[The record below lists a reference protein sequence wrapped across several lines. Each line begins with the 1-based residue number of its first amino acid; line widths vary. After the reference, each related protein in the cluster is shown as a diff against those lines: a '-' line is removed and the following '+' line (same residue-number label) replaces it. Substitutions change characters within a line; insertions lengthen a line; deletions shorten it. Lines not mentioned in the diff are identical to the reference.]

1 MTAHAEDRFGTVEMR
16 LDSWWKRPRFSMSP
30 ERIALSHE
38 MLASAIGDRWSEAEL
53 DEAIALLTRADG
65 RFPAGVRTLPPDLVR
80 AIQRERLL
88 AAMLETVN
96 ELGYRAL
103 TVQDVLSRA
112 GVSRPTF
119 YEQFEDKEDCFLAGF
134 DASAKH
140 LRERIKAAVDGSDR
154 GWREQLRRGLEA
166 LLQFIADE
174 PNAARTVIV
183 EARASSPAG
192 LRKRDELLD
201 GFATCIDKAAREGA
215 AEPPSTIAAAG
226 VVGGIESVLYARLQR
241 KEIGELDS
249 LLPSLM
255 YFAVLPYD
263 GHEAAA
269 EELGGAALA

>member
-1 MTAHAEDRFGTVEMR
+1 
-16 LDSWWKRPRFSMSP
+16 MSP
-30 ERIALSHE
+30 KRIVLSQD
-38 MLASAIGDRWSEAEL
+38 MLATAVGDRWSDAEL
-53 DEAIALLTRADG
+53 REAIALLTRADG

-96 ELGYRAL
+96 EQGYRAL
-103 TVQDVLSRA
+103 TVQDVLTRA

-119 YEQFEDKEDCFLAGF
+119 YENFADKEDCFLAAF
-134 DASAKH
+134 DASVERLQRR
-140 LRERIKAAVDGSDR
+140 LRATVEDDGEGNWRDR
-154 GWREQLRRGLEA
+154 LRRSLEA

-174 PNAARTVIV
+174 PSAARSVIV

-192 LRKRDELLD
+192 LRRRDELLD
-201 GFATCIDKAAREGA
+201 SFASCIDGEARRELDD
-215 AEPPSTIAAAG
+215 PPSGIAAAG
-226 VVGGIESVLYARLQR
+226 VVGGIESVLYARLQ
-241 KEIGELDS
+241 KEKTADLES

-255 YFAVLPYD
+255 YFAVLAYD

>member
-1 MTAHAEDRFGTVEMR
+1 M
-16 LDSWWKRPRFSMSP
+16 PP
-30 ERIALSHE
+30 ERIVLSHD
-38 MLASAIGDRWSEAEL
+38 MLASAVGDRWSDAEL
-53 DEAIALLTRADG
+53 NEAVALLTRADG
-65 RFPAGVRTLPPDLVR
+65 RFPAGVRTLPPDLVK

-119 YEQFEDKEDCFLAGF
+119 YEQFEDKEDCFLAAF
-134 DASAKH
+134 DASA
-140 LRERIKAAVDGSDR
+140 ERLNERLQAAVYDEDQ
-154 GWREQLRRGLEA
+154 GWRLWLRHGLEA
-166 LLQFIADE
+166 LLQFIAEE
-174 PNAARTVIV
+174 PMAARTVIV

-192 LRKRDELLD
+192 LRRRDDLLD
-201 GFATCIDKAAREGA
+201 RFATCIDAEARKELA
-215 AEPPSTIAAAG
+215 DPPSGIAAAG

-241 KEIGELDS
+241 EETAELDS

-255 YFAVLPYD
+255 YFAVLPYE
-263 GHEAAA
+263 GHEVAA